1 MGIPIQRKGWLTLAA
16 AVGLLC
22 AAAPSLHAQGGT
34 IRGTVVETGNRQPL
48 AGATVAGGGR
58 STVTDAAGEFTLAE
72 VPAGRVQVRASR
84 LGYQAGE
91 TSVSVAAGAT
101 ARADLAL
108 APAALGLDA
117 IVVTGTAGVTS
128 RRTIPNSVTS
138 LDVAQITERT
148 TVGDVTEILQ
158 GRTPGVQILS
168 NSGTPGAAADI
179 RIRGAG
185 SLTAVRPVIYV
196 DGIRYSDAD
205 LGNFGASG
213 GAVTSF
219 STQVTSALSFIN
231 PEDIESIEVIKG
243 PAAATLY
250 GAEAAGGV
258 IQVITKK
265 GTRGSQRTQWSA
277 KVEYGQNQ
285 LRSDLPD
292 NFTVCTTARLTETV
306 SATNPAPRWPGCQ
319 GQQAGYVIREES
331 PILNDPFG
339 VRDGDVRRL
348 NLSVRGGGDRFSYFV
363 SGDMDEDNGVFY
375 NSFNNRRSVR
385 ANFTATANERL
396 DFQFSTNFVRN
407 HLRLPIG
414 DESAQGLL
422 FLSVRGRP
430 GRFTGFPEVF
440 AGYPGSVGGLQA
452 NEYNNQTR
460 SDRTTLG
467 GTANYRPFPWFR
479 NRVTLGLDL
488 TRGDAQILSTPGST
502 DAQFGEVPEGI
513 VAIREPEE
521 RYYTADYVGTAE
533 LPITDWLESSTSVG
547 VNYIARRRETLTGTG
562 RGLGAPDITTIQSA
576 AFSSSSNT
584 YLDNK
589 SIGYYIQ
596 EQLGFNNRL
605 FLTGALRAD
614 DNSSFGREFDV
625 IVYPKAGFSW
635 VVSEEPRLESFFQRF
650 AATQVKVRGAYG
662 QAGRA
667 PDPYSA
673 NQTYTVVKVTAPTAT
688 GVTTVNGI
696 RSVGFGNPNLE
707 PERGEEYELGFEAGF
722 LDDRVTLDFTYYDK
736 RTDNLLQNAAV
747 APSTGF
753 ISSQL
758 TNLGNIRNTG
768 VEFLLNL
775 VPVQRDAFTWESRFN
790 LATNQNELVSFGDE
804 ARVRADAAFQAY
816 GTVQEHR
823 VGHPIA
829 GFWARLPMR
838 DDAGNIQFAANNLPL
853 MDTAFTYLGSPTPS
867 REIGW
872 GNTITLFRNVTLF
885 AQLDYK
891 GGFKV
896 FNRKEFD
903 RCRPAAAENCE
914 RLNDIRYF
922 EPKNAADSALIREV
936 NVYRGSG
943 VNFAT
948 GATLTNLLFSPY
960 VEDGDFLKL
969 RDVSIS
975 VGLPRALVARSG
987 ASGAT
992 FTLAARNLAT
1002 LWTRYSGIDPEANTY
1017 GNRSFVRVDAYAA
1030 PQNRRVTA
1038 SLNINF

>member
-1 MGIPIQRKGWLTLAA
+1 MGFPIQRRGWLMLAA
-16 AVGLLC
+16 MVGLVC
-22 AAAPSLHAQGGT
+22 APSLAAQTGT
-34 IRGTVVETGNRQPL
+34 IRGTVVEAGVRQPL
-48 AGATVAGGGR
+48 AGATVTVVGGGR
-58 STVTDAAGEFTLAE
+58 STVTNAAGEFTISD
-72 VPAGRVQVRASR
+72 VPAGRVQVRAAR
-84 LGYQAGE
+84 LGYQTAE
-91 TSVSVAAGAT
+91 TNVTVAAGQA
-101 ARADLAL
+101 ARADFALASAALAL
-108 APAALGLDA
+108 DA
-117 IVVTGTAGVTS
+117 VVVTGTAGASS
-128 RRTIPNSVTS
+128 RRQIPNSITK
-138 LDVAQITERT
+138 LDVAEITERT
-148 TVGDVTEILQ
+148 AVGDVTEILQ

-265 GTRGSQRTQWSA
+265 GSRGAQRTQWSA

-285 LRSDLPD
+285 LRADLPD
-292 NFTVCTTARLTETV
+292 NFTVCTTARIAEVV
-306 SATNPAPRWPGCQ
+306 SAANPVPRWPGCQ
-319 GQQAGYVIREES
+319 GQPVGYVIREES

-363 SGDMDEDNGVFY
+363 SGDMDDDAGVFY

-385 ANFTATANERL
+385 ANFTATANDRL
-396 DFQFSTNFVRN
+396 DFQFTTNFVRN

-430 GRFTGFPEVF
+430 GRFTGFNVF
-440 AGYPGSVGGLQA
+440 SGYPGSVGGLQA

-467 GTANYRPFPWFR
+467 GTANFRPFPWFR

-533 LPITDWLESSTSVG
+533 LPITDWLETSTSVG
-547 VNYIARRRETLTGTG
+547 VNYIARRRETLTGIG

-584 YLDNK
+584 FLDNK

-596 EQLGFNNRL
+596 EQLAFNNRL

-614 DNSSFGREFDV
+614 DNSSFGEEFDV
-625 IVYPKAGFSW
+625 IVYPKAGFSY
-635 VVSEEPRLESFFQRF
+635 VISEEPRLERFFQRLT
-650 AATQVKVRGAYG
+650 ATQFKIRGAYG

-707 PERGEEYELGFEAGF
+707 PERGEEYELGMEAGF
-722 LDDRVTLDFTYYDK
+722 LDDRVTVDLTYYDK
-736 RTDNLLQNAAV
+736 RTDNLLQNSSV

-758 TNLGNIRNTG
+758 TNLGSIRNTG
-768 VEFLLNL
+768 VELLLNL
-775 VPVQRDAFTWESRFN
+775 IPVQRDAFTWETRLN
-790 LATNQNELVSFGDE
+790 LATNQNELVSFGIPGQ
-804 ARVRADAAFQAY
+804 VRAAAAFQAY

-823 VGHPIA
+823 AGYPIA
-829 GFWARLPMR
+829 GFWTRLPLR
-838 DDAGNIQFAANNLPL
+838 DDAGNIVFDTLTNLPY
-853 MDTAFTYLGSPTPS
+853 MEAEASYLGSPTPS
-867 REIGW
+867 REIGL
-872 GNTITLFRNVTLF
+872 GNTFTLFRNVTVF

-922 EPKNAADSALIREV
+922 EPKNAADTAFIREV
-936 NVYRGSG
+936 NVYRGTG
-943 VNFAT
+943 VNAQGVRQTNQLFA
-948 GATLTNLLFSPY
+948 PY
-960 VEDGDFLKL
+960 IEDGDFLKL

-975 VGLPRALVARSG
+975 FALPQRLLARTG

-992 FTLAARNLAT
+992 FTLAGRNVAT
-1002 LWTRYSGIDPEANTY
+1002 LWTKYSGIDPEANTY

-1030 PQNRRVTA
+1030 PPNRRITA
-1038 SLNINF
+1038 SLNFNF